1 MEVVDEIGIGRSVE
15 TGIAGVV
22 ETGFGSIETGFGV
35 VETGVGSIETGAGM
49 K

>member
-15 TGIAGVV
+15 TGIVGVV
-22 ETGFGSIETGFGV
+22 ETGFGV